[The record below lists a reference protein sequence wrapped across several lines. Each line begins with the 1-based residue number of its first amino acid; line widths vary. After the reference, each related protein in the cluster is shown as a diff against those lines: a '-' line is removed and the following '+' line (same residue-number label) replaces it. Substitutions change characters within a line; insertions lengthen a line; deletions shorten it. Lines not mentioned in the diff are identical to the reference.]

1 MPDLSGNI
9 TAYVFYGSI
18 LSEFLKIAK
27 YTLNFFVPKAKQLFF
42 QNKKSTSKSS
52 NLTEADLKK

>member
-1 MPDLSGNI
+1 MPDLSSNI

-42 QNKKSTSKSS
+42 QNEKSTSKSS